1 MSIPIPAETPDPNI
15 DRPTLPPIVPP
26 TGPEPVPEEDP
37 PETTPPP
44 KEEPPSDPAPVIAC
58 GHSITPKS

>member
-15 DRPTLPPIVPP
+15 DHPTLPSTEPQ
-26 TGPEPVPEEDP
+26 PVPEEDP

-44 KEEPPSDPAPVIAC
+44 KEEPPIDPAPVIAC
-58 GHSITPKS
+58 GHSITPKP

>member
-15 DRPTLPPIVPP
+15 DHPTLPPTEPQ
-26 TGPEPVPEEDP
+26 PVPEEDP

-44 KEEPPSDPAPVIAC
+44 KEEPPIDPAPVIAC
-58 GHSITPKS
+58 GHSITPKP